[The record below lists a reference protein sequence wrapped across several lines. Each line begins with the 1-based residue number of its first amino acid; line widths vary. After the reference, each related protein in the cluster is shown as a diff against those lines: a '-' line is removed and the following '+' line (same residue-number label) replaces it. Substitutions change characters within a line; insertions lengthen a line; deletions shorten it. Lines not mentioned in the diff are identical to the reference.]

1 MPSIDESIRKI
12 DNVICRHLDE
22 IENNSRGA
30 ISQDILE
37 QLTKFINHVMLKFYA
52 NGREIPITAEN
63 IAKAIEFAQINSE
76 LYTLYKFHNYL
87 EVVTTQYT
95 LDEDGSER
103 LMLKYYQYLLEAKNL
118 VWHYFGIEV
127 LHNLDKFPLHL
138 DDTLQEY
145 YKKISEKIERY
156 PVEFKAEKNDKYYIQ
171 KIKPLFVNRHIYY
184 EITFTPIDDR
194 KNKSKSNRVI
204 AFTKLPIKS
213 NYASKFHLVHET
225 IEILGKTMPIIIIN
239 GWEVSIRDC
248 EFQNF
253 IKLKKAR
260 KKSTVS
266 RATLNLC
273 VPY

>member
-1 MPSIDESIRKI
+1 MPSLDESIRKI

-37 QLTKFINHVMLKFYA
+37 QLTKFVNHVMLKFYA

-63 IAKAIEFAQINSE
+63 IAKATEFAHINSE

-127 LHNLDKFPLHL
+127 LHNL
-138 DDTLQEY
+138 
-145 YKKISEKIERY
+145 EKLL
-156 PVEFKAEKNDKYYIQ
+156 V
-171 KIKPLFVNRHIYY
+171 
-184 EITFTPIDDR
+184 ID
-194 KNKSKSNRVI
+194 
-204 AFTKLPIKS
+204 
-213 NYASKFHLVHET
+213 E
-225 IEILGKTMPIIIIN
+225 
-239 GWEVSIRDC
+239 C
-248 EFQNF
+248 
-253 IKLKKAR
+253 
-260 KKSTVS
+260 STVS
-266 RATLNLC
+266 NKDMVEVLQKAILTLQFNGTFNSIKLETRFSFLIQIGFSLS
-273 VPY
+273 YTII

>member
-1 MPSIDESIRKI
+1 MLMPSIDESIRKI

-37 QLTKFINHVMLKFYA
+37 QLTKFVNHVMLKFYA

-63 IAKAIEFAQINSE
+63 IAKATEFAQINSE

-118 VWHYFGIEV
+118 ISYYFGIEV

-145 YKKISEKIERY
+145 YKKISEKIVVDNTQGMKY
-156 PVEFKAEKNDKYYIQ
+156 VEYN
-171 KIKPLFVNRHIYY
+171 KIKN
-184 EITFTPIDDR
+184 T
-194 KNKSKSNRVI
+194 
-204 AFTKLPIKS
+204 
-213 NYASKFHLVHET
+213 
-225 IEILGKTMPIIIIN
+225 
-239 GWEVSIRDC
+239 IRD
-248 EFQNF
+248 ELSKYLINQTGNKPM
-253 IKLKKAR
+253 II
-260 KKSTVS
+260 TVIQEI
-266 RATLNLC
+266 
-273 VPY
+273 